1 MRCCGRSSSSVGRP
15 TRRRRVRP
23 RCWSPA
29 ASAPPSPT
37 SPATSPPWSWPSVL
51 PLLTVVVIAT
61 QDVTSAVIVLATL
74 PLIPVFGAL
83 VGLATRDRAER
94 QWRAMS
100 SLSGYFL
107 DVMRGLP
114 TLVAFRRAEAQ
125 TSRIR
130 EVTER
135 YRRASLEHPA
145 HRLRELGRARAGRH
159 PLGRP
164 GRGHRRRPPRR
175 RPPGPEHGPGRAAPG
190 AGGLLAA
197 APGRRRVPRS
207 GRGRRDL
214 RARRRA
220 PVAPGARASH

>member
-1 MRCCGRSSSSVGRP
+1 M
-15 TRRRRVRP
+15 
-23 RCWSPA
+23 
-29 ASAPPSPT
+29 
-37 SPATSPPWSWPSVL
+37 
-51 PLLTVVVIAT
+51 
-61 QDVTSAVIVLATL
+61 LATL

-94 QWRAMS
+94 QWRAMA

-135 YRRASLEHPA
+135 YRRASLET
-145 HRLRELGRARAGRH
+145 LRIAFASLGRPRAGRH
-159 PLGRP
+159 PLGRA

-175 RPPGPEHGPGRAAPG
+175 RPPRPAARRWSCCCWRRRPTGRCAASGAEFHAAAEGVATFERVDELLSRPAPERALSGGGDGRPRGRRRHRHLPGPGRAGARPRLPG
-190 AGGLLAA
+190 PASDRASPPSPARPAA
-197 APGRRRVPRS
+197 ASRPCSRCWPGCGPPTAA
-207 GRGRRDL
+207 G
-214 RARRRA
+214 
-220 PVAPGARASH
+220 